1 MDVVRLLS
9 DMVANQI
16 AAGEVIQRP
25 ASVVKE
31 LLENAIDA
39 GAHNIQ
45 LVVKD
50 AGRTLIQVIDDGKGM
65 SFNDARM
72 CFERHATSK
81 LTQVDDLSH
90 LTTKGFRGEAMASIA
105 AIAHVEL
112 KTGQPDEAVG
122 TLVRIEGARVTA
134 HERIA
139 AQTGTS
145 IAVKNLFFNVPAR
158 RNFLKSDNVEMTHIE
173 EEFYR
178 VALIHH
184 DIAFSLF
191 HNGKALFQ
199 LQGSNFKQRIINVF
213 GNHFKEK
220 LFPVEQNTDFMSISG
235 FIAKP
240 ENAKKKKSEQYMF
253 INRRYVRH
261 NLLNYAVET
270 AYSDLIPQGY
280 RPAYFIE
287 IDVNP
292 AAVDVNVSP
301 TKVEVKLQDEKL
313 MFGFLN
319 AAVKRTLGTMSLV
332 PRLDF
337 DTDPSMIT
345 PPPPVGHVVTPPS
358 LGVNPNFNPFD
369 TPSSRSGG
377 SGSSGNYGT
386 SYSHHPDGGD
396 NNLKGWDDFLKG
408 LSRENTSAPQAQQLH
423 IEPPEP
429 PDTKAEPFAS
439 DETLLECFIVANRY
453 LFIKTDGQALLVD
466 VLNASERILYN
477 RYIQA
482 LSQTPVRVQKSL
494 FPETVT
500 FTPSQADLLDTLTAD
515 FRKLGY
521 DLEKMDNTHFA
532 VNGTPNDEA
541 DRGDLQ
547 SLMERVLEAYRTNQF
562 LHKAD
567 KSRNMALSMARQ
579 NRRYHAVLNTP
590 EQTRAFL
597 HELFTGECPEMS
609 PSGKRV
615 SRMMGV
621 EDLQQLFEK

>member
-39 GAHNIQ
+39 GAHNVQ
-45 LVVKD
+45 LVIKD

-81 LTQVDDLSH
+81 LTQVDDLSR

-122 TLVRIEGARVTA
+122 TRVCIEGTRVTA

-139 AQTGTS
+139 AQKGTS

-184 DIAFSLF
+184 DIAFALY
-191 HNGKALFQ
+191 HNGKTVLQ

-213 GNHFKEK
+213 GAHFKDK

-253 INRRYVRH
+253 INHRYVRH

-332 PRLDF
+332 PRIDF
-337 DTDPSMIT
+337 ESDPSMYT
-345 PPPPVGHVVTPPS
+345 PPPPAGHVVTAPS
-358 LGVNPNFNPFD
+358 LGVNPNYNPFES
-369 TPSSRSGG
+369 PSSPSDGSGNSGG
-377 SGSSGNYGT
+377 HGT
-386 SYSHHPDGGD
+386 AYPHHDGG
-396 NNLKGWDDFLKG
+396 NLKGWDDFLKG
-408 LSRENTSAPQAQQLH
+408 LSRENTSVPQDRQLH
-423 IEPPEP
+423 IESPAPA
-429 PDTKAEPFAS
+429 DTKVEPFAS
-439 DETLLECFIVANRY
+439 DEVPLEYFMVANRY
-453 LFIKTDGQALLVD
+453 LFIKNEGQALLVD

-477 RYIQA
+477 RYVQA
-482 LSQTPVRVQKSL
+482 LSQTPVRVQKNL

-500 FTPSQADLLDTLTAD
+500 LTPSQADLLDTLIAD

-547 SLMERVLEAYRTNQF
+547 SLIERVLEAYRTNQF

-567 KSRNMALSMARQ
+567 KTRNMALSMARQ

-597 HELFTGECPEMS
+597 HELYTGECPELS

-615 SRMMGV
+615 SRVMGV